1 VQGSDF
7 NVCGRKIFMN
17 GANTPWHRWNDFGGG
32 YDSAWWSDHYATLRE
47 AGINSSRVWITCNGE
62 VGIDIAEDGTVL
74 GATPEHWEHLD
85 DFFAIAEE
93 QQIYVMATLMS
104 FDHFEDRNASR
115 WRAWL
120 ASDEAIDSYVEN
132 YVRPFL
138 ERYGDNPYLW
148 SIDLINEPDWVH
160 ERLGVSFDRLR
171 AYFARAARAIHA
183 ESEVL
188 VTVGMGSPKYN
199 ARCVGCQNEISD
211 ALLREALDDPD
222 VYLDFYSPHYY
233 DWVGREWGNSLHEP
247 PDTASFPN
255 DKPLLHGEHPAN
267 GTLVDPDDTSSR
279 YSLTEDVEAAFSNG
293 WHGTMPWTSNGVDRN
308 GGLAEVSAASA
319 AFRDA
324 HPERVVPSC
333 P

>member
-233 DWVGREWGNSLHEP
+233 DWVGREWGNSGVTRSTNP
-247 PDTASFPN
+247 PTLQASRATSRSCTASTPRTAPWWTPMTPAR
-255 DKPLLHGEHPAN
+255 DIRSPKTSKPRFRTA
-267 GTLVDPDDTSSR
+267 GTARCRGRATVW
-279 YSLTEDVEAAFSNG
+279 TETGDL
-293 WHGTMPWTSNGVDRN
+293 PK
-308 GGLAEVSAASA
+308 
-319 AFRDA
+319 
-324 HPERVVPSC
+324 
-333 P
+333 